1 MFNIIMK
8 KNSVA
13 AHDSAVLHK
22 QKKRRKLIKNKIE
35 MIRTYLVMQKKTKCL
50 MKKLRIKTKEI

>member
-1 MFNIIMK
+1 MK